1 MKVTLERNHLLKSLS
16 HVHRVVER
24 RNTYPILANV
34 LLKAADGSLD
44 LRATDLDIEV
54 TESVPA
60 MVGQAGTTTVPA
72 HTLYEIV
79 RKLADGAE
87 VRLENEGTEQLL
99 VTSGRS
105 RFHLACLSP
114 DSFPDLKSG
123 SFTHSF
129 QIGAAVLREL
139 IERTQFAI
147 SNEETRYY
155 LNGIYL
161 HTLEINGTPTLRAV
175 ATDGHRMARAEAAAP
190 AGAKGMPGIIVP
202 KKTVS
207 EVQKL
212 LDGADPEAE
221 VSVEVSDT
229 KIRVTL
235 GSVVL
240 LSKLIEGTFPDYERV
255 TPKNNDKQMNVDK
268 ASFATAVDRVS
279 TIASDRGGKA
289 VKLSMKEG
297 QLELSVTNPDHGT
310 ASEELAVDFEPES
323 FEIGFNARYLLDII
337 GQIRSDNA
345 VFLFND
351 AGSPTLVREDGD
363 AKALY
368 VLMPMRV

>member
-1 MKVTLERNHLLKSLS
+1 MKVTVERNQLLRSLG

-34 LLKAADGSLD
+34 LLKAAEGRID

-54 TESVPA
+54 TEAVPA
-60 MVGQAGTTTVPA
+60 MVSQPGTTTVPA

-87 VRLENEGTEQLL
+87 VRLETAGGEQMQLS
-99 VTSGRS
+99 SGRS
-105 RFHLACLSP
+105 RFNLACLSP

-123 SFTHSF
+123 AFTHTFS
-129 QIGAAVLREL
+129 IPAARLREL

-161 HTLEINGTPTLRAV
+161 HTLESGGTPVLRAV
-175 ATDGHRMARAEAAAP
+175 ATDGHRLARAETEAP
-190 AGAKGMPGIIVP
+190 TGAVGMPGIIVP
-202 KKTVS
+202 KKTVG

-212 LDGADPEAE
+212 LDGAEGDVE
-221 VSVEVSDT
+221 VEVSET
-229 KIRVTL
+229 KIRFSL
-235 GSVVL
+235 EGIVL
-240 LSKLIEGTFPDYERV
+240 LSKLIEGTFPDYDRV
-255 TPKNNDKQMNVDK
+255 TPKNNDKQMQVDR
-268 ASFATAVDRVS
+268 ATFATAVDRVS

-289 VKLSMKEG
+289 VKLSVRDG

-310 ASEELAVDFEPES
+310 ATEEIAVAFETDG

-337 GQIRSDNA
+337 AQIRTDNA

-351 AGSPTLVREDGD
+351 AGSPTLVREEGE
-363 AKALY
+363 ASALY

>member
-1 MKVTLERNHLLKSLS
+1 MKVTLERNHLLKSLG

-34 LLKAADGSLD
+34 LLKAADGRVD

-60 MVGQAGTTTVPA
+60 MVATAGTTTIPA

-79 RKLADGAE
+79 RKLSDGAE
-87 VRLENEGTEQLL
+87 VRLETEGADQMLL
-99 VTSGRS
+99 TSGRS

-123 SFTHSF
+123 AFTHEF
-129 QIGAAVLREL
+129 TLPAASLREL

-155 LNGIYL
+155 LNGIYI
-161 HTLEINGTPTLRAV
+161 HALEVGKEPILRAV
-175 ATDGHRMARAEAAAP
+175 ATDGHRMARAETEAP
-190 AGAKGMPGIIVP
+190 AGSKGMPGIIVP

-212 LDGADPEAE
+212 LEGAEGD
-221 VSVEVSDT
+221 VKVEVSDT
-229 KIRVTL
+229 KIRFTL
-235 GSVVL
+235 NGVVL

-255 TPKNNDKQMNVDK
+255 TPKNNDKEMNVDR
-268 ASFATAVDRVS
+268 AAFATAVDRVS

-289 VKLSMKEG
+289 V
-297 QLELSVTNPDHGT
+297 QLLVNDGPPGLCLPYPAPGT
-310 ASEELAVDFEPES
+310 ASAGSAGGLEPES
-323 FEIGFNARYLLDII
+323 FEIGFNARYLLDIV
-337 GQIRSDNA
+337 GQIRSENA

-351 AGSPTLVREDGD
+351 AGSPTLVRESGD
-363 AKALY
+363 ARALY

>member
-1 MKVTLERNHLLKSLS
+1 MKITLERNALLKSLG

-34 LLKAADGSLD
+34 LLRAADGRVD
-44 LRATDLDIEV
+44 LRATDLDIEI
-54 TESVPA
+54 TEAVPA
-60 MVGQAGTTTVPA
+60 MVGTAGTTTVPA
-72 HTLYEIV
+72 HTLYEII

-87 VRLENEGTEQLL
+87 VRLETEGGEQMLL
-99 VTSGRS
+99 TSGRS

-123 SFTHSF
+123 SFSHEF
-129 QIGAAVLREL
+129 AIPAATLREL

-155 LNGIYL
+155 LNGIYM
-161 HTLEINGTPTLRAV
+161 HTLEVNGAPVLRAV
-175 ATDGHRMARAEAAAP
+175 ATDGHRMARAETPAP
-190 AGAKGMPGIIVP
+190 AGAGGMPGIIIP
-202 KKTVS
+202 KKTVG

-212 LDGADPEAE
+212 LDGAEGD
-221 VSVEVSDT
+221 VQVEISDT
-229 KIRVTL
+229 KIRFTL
-235 GSVVL
+235 DGVVL
-240 LSKLIEGTFPDYERV
+240 LSKLIEGTFPDYDRV
-255 TPKNNDKQMNVDK
+255 TPKNNDKQLTVDK
-268 ASFATAVDRVS
+268 ASFAIAVDRVS

-289 VKLSMKEG
+289 VKLAVRDG
-297 QLELSVTNPDHGT
+297 NLELSVTNPDHGT
-310 ASEELAVDFEPES
+310 ATEELAVEFEPES

-337 GQIRSDNA
+337 GQIKSDNA

-351 AGSPTLVREDGD
+351 SGSPTLVKED
-363 AKALY
+363 ANPSALY

>member
-1 MKVTLERNHLLKSLS
+1 MKVTLERNQLLKSLG

-34 LLKAADGSLD
+34 LLKAGDGRLD

-60 MVGQAGTTTVPA
+60 MVGTPGTTTVAA

-87 VRLENEGTEQLL
+87 VRLESEGSEQLL
-99 VTSGRS
+99 LTSGRS

-123 SFTHSF
+123 AFTHQFSMP
-129 QIGAAVLREL
+129 AASLREL

-161 HTLEINGTPTLRAV
+161 HAIETGADAILRAV
-175 ATDGHRMARAEAAAP
+175 ATDGHRMARAETEAP
-190 AGAKGMPGIIVP
+190 AGSKSMPGIIVP
-202 KKTVS
+202 KKTVG

-212 LDGADPEAE
+212 LDGSEGDVE
-221 VSVEVSDT
+221 VEVSDT
-229 KIRVTL
+229 KIRFSL
-235 GSVVL
+235 AGVVL

-255 TPKNNDKQMNVDK
+255 TPKNNDKSMQVDR
-268 ASFATAVDRVS
+268 AAFATAVDRVS

-289 VKLSMKEG
+289 VKLSVKDG

-310 ASEELAVDFEPES
+310 ASEELAVAFEPES

-345 VFLFND
+345 IFLFND
-351 AGSPTLVREDGD
+351 AGSPTLVREDGE

>member
-1 MKVTLERNHLLKSLS
+1 MKVTLERNHLLKSLG

-34 LLKAADGSLD
+34 LLKASDGKVD

-60 MVGQAGTTTVPA
+60 MVGTPGTTTVPA

-79 RKLADGAE
+79 RKLSDGAE
-87 VRLENEGTEQLL
+87 VRLETDGAEQMLL
-99 VTSGRS
+99 TSGRS

-123 SFTHSF
+123 NFTHEF
-129 QIGAAVLREL
+129 TIPAASLREL

-147 SNEETRYY
+147 STEETRYY

-161 HTLEINGTPTLRAV
+161 HVIESGKETILRAV
-175 ATDGHRMARAEAAAP
+175 ATDGHRMARAETEAP
-190 AGAKGMPGIIVP
+190 EGAKGMPGIIVP

-212 LDGADPEAE
+212 LEGAEGDVA
-221 VSVEVSDT
+221 VEISDT
-229 KIRVTL
+229 KIRFTL
-235 GSVVL
+235 GGVVL

-255 TPKNNDKQMNVDK
+255 TPKNNDKAMNVDR
-268 ASFATAVDRVS
+268 AAFATAVDRVS
-279 TIASDRGGKA
+279 TIASERGGKA
-289 VKLSMKEG
+289 VKLSVKDG

-310 ASEELAVDFEPES
+310 ASEELAVEFEPES
-323 FEIGFNARYLLDII
+323 FEIGFNARYLLDIV
-337 GQIRSDNA
+337 GQIRSENA

-351 AGSPTLVREDGD
+351 AGSPTLVKEDGD

>member
-1 MKVTLERNHLLKSLS
+1 MKVTLERNALLKSLG

-34 LLKAADGSLD
+34 LLKAADGRVD

-60 MVGQAGTTTVPA
+60 MVATAGTTTVPA
-72 HTLYEIV
+72 HTLYEII
-79 RKLADGAE
+79 RKLADGSE
-87 VRLENEGTEQLL
+87 VRLETEGGEQMLL
-99 VTSGRS
+99 TSGRS

-123 SFTHSF
+123 TFSHEFSIPATT
-129 QIGAAVLREL
+129 LREL

-155 LNGIYL
+155 LNGIYM
-161 HTLEINGTPTLRAV
+161 HTLEVNGESALRAV
-175 ATDGHRMARAEAAAP
+175 ATDGHRMARDETPAP
-190 AGAKGMPGIIVP
+190 AGARGMPGIIIP
-202 KKTVS
+202 KKTVG

-212 LDGADPEAE
+212 LDGAEGD
-221 VSVEVSDT
+221 VQVEVSDT
-229 KIRVTL
+229 KIRFTL
-235 GSVVL
+235 DGLVL
-240 LSKLIEGTFPDYERV
+240 LSKLIEGTFPDYDRV
-255 TPKNNDKQMNVDK
+255 TPKNNDKQLNVDR
-268 ASFATAVDRVS
+268 ASFAVAVDRVS

-289 VKLSMKEG
+289 VKLSIKEG
-297 QLELSVTNPDHGT
+297 NLELSVTNPDHGT
-310 ASEELAVDFEPES
+310 ATEEIAVEFEPEA

-337 GQIRSDNA
+337 GQIKSDNA

-351 AGSPTLVREDGD
+351 AGSPTLVKEDGD

>member
-34 LLKAADGSLD
+34 LFQASEDRVE

-60 MVGQAGTTTVPA
+60 MVSTPGITTIPA

-79 RKLADGAE
+79 RKLADGSE
-87 VRLENEGTEQLL
+87 VRLETDGGENMVL
-99 VTSGRS
+99 TSGRS
-105 RFHLACLSP
+105 RFNLACLSP

-123 SFTHSF
+123 AFGHEFSMPA
-129 QIGAAVLREL
+129 IALRGL

-147 SNEETRYY
+147 STEETRYY
-155 LNGIYL
+155 LNGIYF
-161 HTLEINGTPTLRAV
+161 HTVDVSNAGPVLRAV
-175 ATDGHRMARAEAAAP
+175 ATDGHRMARAEIEAP
-190 AGAKGMPGIIVP
+190 AGAVGMPGIIVP
-202 KKTVS
+202 KKTVG
-207 EVQKL
+207 EIQKL
-212 LDGADPEAE
+212 LDGADDAE
-221 VSVEVSDT
+221 VKVEVSDT
-229 KIRVTL
+229 KIRVAV

-240 LSKLIEGTFPDYERV
+240 LSKLIEGTFPDYDRV
-255 TPKNNDKQMNVDK
+255 TPKNNEKQMIVDRG
-268 ASFATAVDRVS
+268 SFAIAVDRVS
-279 TIASDRGGKA
+279 TIASERGGKA
-289 VKLSMKEG
+289 VKLSAREG
-297 QLELSVTNPDHGT
+297 LLELSVTNPDHGT
-310 ASEELAVDFEPES
+310 ASEELAVEFETDG

-337 GQIRSDNA
+337 GQIRSESA

-351 AGSPTLVREDGD
+351 AGSPTLVKDEGETR
-363 AKALY
+363 ALY

>member
-34 LLKAADGSLD
+34 LLKAADGHID

-60 MVGQAGTTTVPA
+60 MVATAGTTTIPA

-79 RKLADGAE
+79 RKLSDGAE
-87 VRLENEGTEQLL
+87 VRLETEGAEQMLL
-99 VTSGRS
+99 SSGRS

-123 SFTHSF
+123 SFTHQF
-129 QIGAAVLREL
+129 IIPAANLREL

-155 LNGIYL
+155 LNGIYI
-161 HTLEINGTPTLRAV
+161 HAIESGKETILRAV
-175 ATDGHRMARAEAAAP
+175 ATDGHRMARAETDAP
-190 AGAKGMPGIIVP
+190 EGSKGMPGIIVP

-212 LDGADPEAE
+212 LEGAEGD
-221 VSVEVSDT
+221 VQVEVSDT
-229 KIRVTL
+229 KIRFTVA
-235 GSVVL
+235 GVVL

-255 TPKNNDKQMNVDK
+255 TPKNNDKEMNVDR
-268 ASFATAVDRVS
+268 AAFAIAVDRVS

-289 VKLSMKEG
+289 VKLSVKEG

-310 ASEELAVDFEPES
+310 ASEELAVEFEPES
-323 FEIGFNARYLLDII
+323 FEIGFNARYLLDIV
-337 GQIRSDNA
+337 GQIRSENA

-351 AGSPTLVREDGD
+351 AGSPTLVRESGD

>member
-1 MKVTLERNHLLKSLS
+1 MKVTLERNQLLKSLG

-34 LLKAADGSLD
+34 LLKAADGALD

-60 MVGQAGTTTVPA
+60 MVATAGTTTVPA

-87 VRLENEGTEQLL
+87 VRLETEGGEQMLIS
-99 VTSGRS
+99 SGRS

-123 SFTHSF
+123 TFTHQFAMPASS
-129 QIGAAVLREL
+129 LREL

-155 LNGIYL
+155 LNGIYI
-161 HTLEINGTPTLRAV
+161 HTLEVNGTPTLRAV
-175 ATDGHRMARAEAAAP
+175 ATDGHRMARAEVEAP
-190 AGAKGMPGIIVP
+190 AGASGMPGIIVP
-202 KKTVS
+202 KKTVA

-212 LDGADPEAE
+212 LEGADGDVE
-221 VSVEVSDT
+221 VEVSDT
-229 KIRVTL
+229 KIRFTL
-235 GSVVL
+235 NGVVL
-240 LSKLIEGTFPDYERV
+240 LSKLIEGTFPDYDRV
-255 TPKNNDKQMNVDK
+255 TPKNNDKSMNVDR
-268 ASFATAVDRVS
+268 AAFATAVDRVS
-279 TIASDRGGKA
+279 TIASERGGKA
-289 VKLSMKEG
+289 VKLSMHAG

-310 ASEELAVDFEPES
+310 ATEELPVEFEPDN

-351 AGSPTLVREDGD
+351 AGSPTLVREDGE
-363 AKALY
+363 ARALY

>member
-34 LLKAADGSLD
+34 LLKAADGALD

-60 MVGQAGTTTVPA
+60 MVGQSGTTTVPA

-129 QIGAAVLREL
+129 QVGAALLREL

-161 HTLEINGTPTLRAV
+161 HTLEVNGVPTLRAV

-190 AGAKGMPGIIVP
+190 VGAKGMPGIIVP

-212 LDGADPEAE
+212 LDGADAEAE

-240 LSKLIEGTFPDYERV
+240 LSKLIEGTFPDYDRV

-289 VKLSMKEG
+289 VKLSMREG

-337 GQIRSDNA
+337 GQIRSENA

>member
-1 MKVTLERNHLLKSLS
+1 MKVTLERNHLLKSLG

-34 LLKAADGSLD
+34 LLKAADGKLD

-60 MVGQAGTTTVPA
+60 MVGTPGTTTVPA

-87 VRLENEGTEQLL
+87 VRLETQGGEQLL
-99 VTSGRS
+99 LSSGRS
-105 RFHLACLSP
+105 RFNLACLSP

-123 SFTHSF
+123 TFGHEF
-129 QIGAAVLREL
+129 AIPAATFREL

-147 SNEETRYY
+147 STEETRYY

-161 HTLEINGTPTLRAV
+161 HTLETGAATVLRAV
-175 ATDGHRMARAEAAAP
+175 ATDGHRMARAETDAP
-190 AGAKGMPGIIVP
+190 EGSKGMPGIIVP
-202 KKTVS
+202 KKTVG

-212 LDGADPEAE
+212 LDGADGD
-221 VSVEVSDT
+221 VQVEVSDT
-229 KIRVTL
+229 KIRFTL
-235 GSVVL
+235 GGVVL
-240 LSKLIEGTFPDYERV
+240 LSKLIEGTFPDYDRV
-255 TPKNNDKQMNVDK
+255 TPKNNDKTMNVDR

-279 TIASDRGGKA
+279 TIASERGGKA
-289 VKLSMKEG
+289 VKLQVKDG

-310 ASEELAVDFEPES
+310 ASEELPVEFETES

-345 VFLFND
+345 IFQFND
-351 AGSPTLVREDGD
+351 AGSPTLVKEDGD
-363 AKALY
+363 TKALY

>member
-1 MKVTLERNHLLKSLS
+1 MQVTLERNHLLKSLG

-34 LLKAADGSLD
+34 LLKASEGGLD

-54 TESVPA
+54 TETVPA
-60 MVGQAGTTTVPA
+60 MVGTPGTTTVPA

-87 VRLENEGTEQLL
+87 VRLETDGADQMLI
-99 VTSGRS
+99 TSGRS

-123 SFTHSF
+123 SFSQQF
-129 QIGAAVLREL
+129 AVPAATLREL

-161 HTLEINGTPTLRAV
+161 HALTINGAPVLRAV
-175 ATDGHRMARAEAAAP
+175 ATDGHRMARVDAEAP
-190 AGAKGMPGIIVP
+190 KGAEGMPGIIVP
-202 KKTVS
+202 KKTVG

-212 LDGADPEAE
+212 LDGAEGD
-221 VSVEVSDT
+221 VGVEVSDT
-229 KIRVTL
+229 KIRFTL
-235 GSVVL
+235 GGVVL

-255 TPKNNDKQMNVDK
+255 TPKNNDKEMNVDRV
-268 ASFATAVDRVS
+268 AFATAVDRVS

-289 VKLSMKEG
+289 VKLSVNEG

-310 ASEELAVDFEPES
+310 ASEELAVEFEPES
-323 FEIGFNARYLLDII
+323 FEIGFNARYLLDIVA
-337 GQIRSDNA
+337 QIRSDNA
-345 VFLFND
+345 VFLFHD
-351 AGSPTLVREDGD
+351 AGSPTLVREEGE

>member
-1 MKVTLERNHLLKSLS
+1 MKVTLERNQLLKSLG

-34 LLKAADGSLD
+34 LLKAADGRVD
-44 LRATDLDIEV
+44 LRATDLDIEI

-60 MVGQAGTTTVPA
+60 MVATAGTTTVPA

-87 VRLENEGTEQLL
+87 VKLETEGGEQMLL
-99 VTSGRS
+99 TSGRS

-123 SFTHSF
+123 TFTHEFSMP
-129 QIGAAVLREL
+129 AASLREL

-161 HTLEINGTPTLRAV
+161 HTLDVNGTPILRAV
-175 ATDGHRMARAEAAAP
+175 ATDGHRMARAEVEAP
-190 AGAKGMPGIIVP
+190 AGAQGMPGIIVP
-202 KKTVS
+202 KKTVG

-212 LDGADPEAE
+212 LEGAEGDVA
-221 VSVEVSDT
+221 VEVSDT
-229 KIRVTL
+229 KIRFRL

-255 TPKNNDKQMNVDK
+255 TPKNNDKSMNVDR
-268 ASFATAVDRVS
+268 AAFATAVDRVS
-279 TIASDRGGKA
+279 TIASERGGKA
-289 VKLSMKEG
+289 VKLSLKDG

-310 ASEELAVDFEPES
+310 ASEELPVEFEPDG

-351 AGSPTLVREDGD
+351 AGSPTLVREDGE

>member
-1 MKVTLERNHLLKSLS
+1 MKVTLERNNLLKSLS

-34 LLKAADGSLD
+34 LLKAGDGALS

-54 TESVPA
+54 TEGVPA
-60 MVGQAGTTTVPA
+60 AAGQAGTTTVPA
-72 HTLYEIV
+72 HTLYDIV
-79 RKLADGAE
+79 RKLSDGAE
-87 VRLENEGTEQLL
+87 VRLESDGGEQLL
-99 VTSGRS
+99 ISSGRS

-123 SFTHSF
+123 DFTHSF
-129 QIGAAVLREL
+129 ALPAAALREL

-147 SNEETRYY
+147 STEETRYY

-161 HTLEINGTPTLRAV
+161 HALEVSGAPTLRAV
-175 ATDGHRMARAEAAAP
+175 ATDGHRLARAEVEAP
-190 AGAKGMPGIIVP
+190 AGSAGMPGIIIP
-202 KKTVS
+202 KKTVG

-212 LDGADPEAE
+212 LDGADGDIN
-221 VSVEVSDT
+221 VEISDT
-229 KIRVTL
+229 KIRFTL
-235 GSVVL
+235 GGVVL

-255 TPKNNDKQMNVDK
+255 TPKNNDKVMTVDRG
-268 ASFATAVDRVS
+268 AFATAVDRVS

-289 VKLSMKEG
+289 VKLSLKEG

-310 ASEELAVDFEPES
+310 ASEELAVIFEPES
-323 FEIGFNARYLLDII
+323 FEIGFNARYLLDIV
-337 GQIRSDNA
+337 GQIRSENV

-351 AGSPTLVREDGD
+351 AGSPTLVKEDGD
-363 AKALY
+363 ARALY

>member
-1 MKVTLERNHLLKSLS
+1 MKVTLERNHLLKSLG

-34 LLKAADGSLD
+34 LLKAADGRID

-54 TESVPA
+54 TENVPA
-60 MVGQAGTTTVPA
+60 MVGTAGTTTVPA

-87 VRLENEGTEQLL
+87 VRLETQGGDQMLL
-99 VTSGRS
+99 SSGRS
-105 RFHLACLSP
+105 RFNLACLSP

-123 SFTHSF
+123 TFTQTF
-129 QIGAAVLREL
+129 TLPAASLREL

-161 HTLEINGTPTLRAV
+161 HTLDVNGAAVLRAV
-175 ATDGHRMARAEAAAP
+175 ATDGHRMARAETEAP
-190 AGAKGMPGIIVP
+190 EGAKGMPGIIIP
-202 KKTVS
+202 KKTVG

-212 LDGADPEAE
+212 LDGAEGDI
-221 VSVEVSDT
+221 SVEVSDT
-229 KIRVTL
+229 KIRFTFE
-235 GSVVL
+235 GIVL

-255 TPKNNDKQMNVDK
+255 TPKNNDKIMNVDRGT
-268 ASFATAVDRVS
+268 FATAVDRVS
-279 TIASDRGGKA
+279 TIASERGGKA
-289 VKLSMKEG
+289 VKLSMKDG

-310 ASEELAVDFEPES
+310 ATEELAVDFETET

-345 VFLFND
+345 VFQFND

-363 AKALY
+363 ARALY

>member
-1 MKVTLERNHLLKSLS
+1 MKVTLERNHLLKSLG

-34 LLKAADGSLD
+34 LLKAQDGKLD

-60 MVGQAGTTTVPA
+60 MIGQPGTTTVPA

-79 RKLADGAE
+79 RKLSDGAE
-87 VRLENEGTEQLL
+87 VRLETEGGEQLL

-123 SFTHSF
+123 VFTHQFSLPASQF
-129 QIGAAVLREL
+129 REL

-161 HTLEINGTPTLRAV
+161 HTLEVNGVPVLRAV
-175 ATDGHRMARAEAAAP
+175 ATDGHRMARAETDAP
-190 AGAKGMPGIIVP
+190 AGSQGMPGIIVP

-212 LDGADPEAE
+212 LDGGEGD
-221 VSVEVSDT
+221 VTVEVSET
-229 KIRVTL
+229 KIRFTL

-240 LSKLIEGTFPDYERV
+240 LSKLIEGTFPDYDRV
-255 TPKNNDKQMNVDK
+255 TPKNNDKEMLVDK

-289 VKLSMKEG
+289 VKLAMRAG
-297 QLELSVTNPDHGT
+297 LLELSVTNPDHGT
-310 ASEELAVDFEPES
+310 ASEEISVEFETDT
-323 FEIGFNARYLLDII
+323 FEIGFNSRYLLDII
-337 GQIRSDNA
+337 AQIRTETA

-351 AGSPTLVREDGD
+351 AGSPTLVKDMGE

>member
-34 LLKAADGSLD
+34 LLKAADGRVD

-60 MVGQAGTTTVPA
+60 MVATAGTTTVPA

-79 RKLADGAE
+79 RKLSDGAE
-87 VRLENEGTEQLL
+87 VRLETEGGEQLL
-99 VTSGRS
+99 LSSGRS

-123 SFTHSF
+123 NFTHEF
-129 QIGAAVLREL
+129 TIAAASLREL

-155 LNGIYL
+155 LNGIYV
-161 HTLEINGTPTLRAV
+161 HTIEAGQETLLRAV
-175 ATDGHRMARAEAAAP
+175 ATDGHRMARAETEAP
-190 AGAKGMPGIIVP
+190 EGAKGMPGIIVP

-212 LDGADPEAE
+212 LEGAEGD
-221 VSVEVSDT
+221 VQVEVSDT
-229 KIRVTL
+229 KIRFTVA
-235 GSVVL
+235 GVVL

-255 TPKNNDKQMNVDK
+255 TPKNNDKEMNVDR
-268 ASFATAVDRVS
+268 AAFAIAVDRVS

-289 VKLSMKEG
+289 VKLSVKDG

-310 ASEELAVDFEPES
+310 ASEELAVAFEPES
-323 FEIGFNARYLLDII
+323 FEIGFNARYLLDIV
-337 GQIRSDNA
+337 GQIRSENA

-351 AGSPTLVREDGD
+351 AGSPTLVRESGD

>member
-34 LLKAADGSLD
+34 LFKAAEDKVE

-54 TESVPA
+54 TEGVPA
-60 MVGQAGTTTVPA
+60 MVSTPGTTTVPA

-87 VRLENEGTEQLL
+87 VRLETDGGENMVL
-99 VTSGRS
+99 TSGRS
-105 RFHLACLSP
+105 RFNLACLNP

-123 SFTHSF
+123 SFGHEFTMPAGSF
-129 QIGAAVLREL
+129 REL

-155 LNGIYL
+155 LNGIYF
-161 HTLEINGTPTLRAV
+161 HTVDVSNAGTVLRAV
-175 ATDGHRMARAEAAAP
+175 ATDGHRMARAEIEAP

-202 KKTVS
+202 KKTVG

-212 LDGADPEAE
+212 LDGADGD
-221 VSVEVSDT
+221 VTVEVSET
-229 KIRVTL
+229 KIRFAV

-240 LSKLIEGTFPDYERV
+240 LSKLIEGTFPDYDRV
-255 TPKNNDKQMNVDK
+255 TPKNNDKQMNVDRQ
-268 ASFATAVDRVS
+268 SFATAVDRVS

-289 VKLSMKEG
+289 VKLQARDG
-297 QLELSVTNPDHGT
+297 LLELSVTNPDHGT
-310 ASEELAVDFEPES
+310 ASEELPVEFDTDG
-323 FEIGFNARYLLDII
+323 FEIGFNARYLLDIL
-337 GQIRSDNA
+337 GQIEGDTVEVHLA
-345 VFLFND
+345 D
-351 AGSPTLVREDGD
+351 AAAPTLLRENDK
-363 AKALY
+363 APALY

>member
-1 MKVTLERNHLLKSLS
+1 MKVTLERNHLLKSLG

-34 LLKAADGSLD
+34 LIKAADGGID

-60 MVGQAGTTTVPA
+60 MVATPGTTTVPA

-87 VRLENEGTEQLL
+87 VRLETTGADQMQIS
-99 VTSGRS
+99 SGRS
-105 RFHLACLSP
+105 RFNLACLSP

-123 SFTHSF
+123 SFSHTF
-129 QIGAAVLREL
+129 TIPAAALREL

-155 LNGIYL
+155 LNGIYM
-161 HTLEINGTPTLRAV
+161 HTLESGGQKALRAV
-175 ATDGHRMARAEAAAP
+175 ATDGHRMARAETEAP
-190 AGAKGMPGIIVP
+190 AGADGMPGVIVP
-202 KKTVS
+202 KKAVG
-207 EVQKL
+207 EVHKL
-212 LDGADPEAE
+212 LESAAGE
-221 VSVEVSDT
+221 VTVEVSDT
-229 KIRVTL
+229 KIRFTL
-235 GSVVL
+235 DGIVL
-240 LSKLIEGTFPDYERV
+240 LSKLIEGTFPDYDRV
-255 TPKNNDKQMNVDK
+255 TPKNNDKQMNVDR

-289 VKLSMKEG
+289 VKLSVKDG
-297 QLELSVTNPDHGT
+297 NLELSVTNPDHGT
-310 ASEELAVDFEPES
+310 ASEELAVEFEPES

-345 VFLFND
+345 VFQFND
-351 AGSPTLVREDGD
+351 AGSPTLVKEDGE
-363 AKALY
+363 ARALY

>member
-1 MKVTLERNHLLKSLS
+1 MKVTLERNHLLKSLG

-34 LLKAADGSLD
+34 LLKAQDGRLD

-60 MVGQAGTTTVPA
+60 MVGTAGTTTVPA

-87 VRLENEGTEQLL
+87 VRLENEGSEQLL
-99 VTSGRS
+99 VSSGRS

-129 QIGAAVLREL
+129 EIAATTLREL

-161 HTLEINGTPTLRAV
+161 HTLEVGGEPTLRAV

-190 AGAKGMPGIIVP
+190 AGARGMPGIIIP

-212 LDGADPEAE
+212 LEGAEGDVA
-221 VSVEVSDT
+221 VEVSDT
-229 KIRVTL
+229 KIRFTL
-235 GSVVL
+235 GGVVL

-279 TIASDRGGKA
+279 TIASERGGKA
-289 VKLSMKEG
+289 VKLAMKEG

-310 ASEELAVDFEPES
+310 ASEELAVEFEPES

-337 GQIRSDNA
+337 GQIRSENA

-351 AGSPTLVREDGD
+351 AGSPTLVREDGE

>member
-1 MKVTLERNHLLKSLS
+1 MKVTLERNHLLKSLG

-34 LLKAADGSLD
+34 LLKAADGRVD

-60 MVGQAGTTTVPA
+60 MVATAGTTTIPA

-79 RKLADGAE
+79 RKLSDGAE
-87 VRLENEGTEQLL
+87 VRLETEGADQMLL
-99 VTSGRS
+99 TSGRS

-123 SFTHSF
+123 AFTHEF
-129 QIGAAVLREL
+129 TLPAASLREL

-155 LNGIYL
+155 LNGIYI
-161 HTLEINGTPTLRAV
+161 HALEVGKEPILRAV
-175 ATDGHRMARAEAAAP
+175 ATDGHRMARAETEAP
-190 AGAKGMPGIIVP
+190 AGSKGMPGIIVP

-212 LDGADPEAE
+212 LEGAEGD
-221 VSVEVSDT
+221 VKVEVSDT
-229 KIRVTL
+229 KIRFTL
-235 GSVVL
+235 NGVVL

-255 TPKNNDKQMNVDK
+255 TPKNNDKEMNVDR
-268 ASFATAVDRVS
+268 AAFATAVDRVS

-289 VKLSMKEG
+289 VKLSMKDG
-297 QLELSVTNPDHGT
+297 SLELSVTNPDHGT
-310 ASEELAVDFEPES
+310 ASEELPVAFEPES
-323 FEIGFNARYLLDII
+323 FEIGFNARYLLDIV
-337 GQIRSDNA
+337 GQIRSENA

-351 AGSPTLVREDGD
+351 AGSPTLVRESGD
-363 AKALY
+363 ARALY

>member
-1 MKVTLERNHLLKSLS
+1 MKITLERNALLKSLG

-34 LLKAADGSLD
+34 LLRAADGRVD
-44 LRATDLDIEV
+44 LRATDLDIEI
-54 TESVPA
+54 TEAVPA
-60 MVGQAGTTTVPA
+60 MVGTAGTTTVPA
-72 HTLYEIV
+72 HTLYEII

-87 VRLENEGTEQLL
+87 VRLETEGGEQMLL
-99 VTSGRS
+99 TSGRS

-123 SFTHSF
+123 SFSHEF
-129 QIGAAVLREL
+129 AIPAATLREL

-155 LNGIYL
+155 LNGIYM
-161 HTLEINGTPTLRAV
+161 HTLEVNGAPVLRAV
-175 ATDGHRMARAEAAAP
+175 ATDGHRMARAETPAP
-190 AGAKGMPGIIVP
+190 AGACGMPGIIIP
-202 KKTVS
+202 KKTVG

-212 LDGADPEAE
+212 LDGAEGD
-221 VSVEVSDT
+221 VQVEISDT
-229 KIRVTL
+229 KIRFTL
-235 GSVVL
+235 DGVVL
-240 LSKLIEGTFPDYERV
+240 LSKLIEGTFPDYDRV
-255 TPKNNDKQMNVDK
+255 TPKNNDKQLTVDK
-268 ASFATAVDRVS
+268 ASFAIAVDRVS

-289 VKLSMKEG
+289 VKLAVRDG
-297 QLELSVTNPDHGT
+297 NLELSVTNPDHGT
-310 ASEELAVDFEPES
+310 ATEELAVEFEPES

-337 GQIRSDNA
+337 GQIKSDNA

-351 AGSPTLVREDGD
+351 SGSPTLVKED
-363 AKALY
+363 ANPSALY

>member
-1 MKVTLERNHLLKSLS
+1 MKITLERNHLLKSLS

-34 LLKAADGSLD
+34 LMKAVDGTVE

-54 TESVPA
+54 TEAVPA
-60 MVGQAGTTTVPA
+60 MVGAPGTTTVPA

-87 VRLENEGTEQLL
+87 VRLETDGADQMEL
-99 VTSGRS
+99 TSGRS

-123 SFTHSF
+123 TFGHKFSLP
-129 QIGAAVLREL
+129 AATLREL

-155 LNGIYL
+155 LNGIYF
-161 HTLEINGTPTLRAV
+161 HTIESGKQLVLRAV

-190 AGAKGMPGIIVP
+190 EGAEGMPGIIVP
-202 KKTVS
+202 KKTVG
-207 EVQKL
+207 EIQKL
-212 LDGADPEAE
+212 LDGVDGDVALEI
-221 VSVEVSDT
+221 SDT
-229 KIRVTL
+229 KIRIAV
-235 GSVVL
+235 GGVVL

-255 TPKNNDKQMNVDK
+255 TPKNNDKAMSVDR
-268 ASFATAVDRVS
+268 AAFATAVDRVS

-289 VKLSMKEG
+289 VKLSVKDS

-310 ASEELAVDFEPES
+310 ASEELPVSFETEG
-323 FEIGFNARYLLDII
+323 FEIGFNAKYLLDIV
-337 GQIRSDNA
+337 GQIRSETA
-345 VFLFND
+345 VFMFND
-351 AGSPTLVREDGD
+351 AGSPTLVKEDGETS
-363 AKALY
+363 ALY

>member
-1 MKVTLERNHLLKSLS
+1 MKVTLERNHLLKSLG

-34 LLKAADGSLD
+34 LLKASDGKLD

-79 RKLADGAE
+79 RKLSDGAE

-123 SFTHSF
+123 TFTHTF
-129 QIGAAVLREL
+129 TVAAPTLREL

-155 LNGIYL
+155 LNGIYM
-161 HTLEINGTPTLRAV
+161 HMLEVAGVPTLRAV
-175 ATDGHRMARAEAAAP
+175 ATDGHRMARAESDAP

-212 LDGADPEAE
+212 LEGAEGE
-221 VSVEVSDT
+221 VEVELSDT
-229 KIRVTL
+229 KIRFTL
-235 GSVVL
+235 GGVVL
-240 LSKLIEGTFPDYERV
+240 LSKLIEGTFPDYDRV

-268 ASFATAVDRVS
+268 QTFATAVDRVS

-310 ASEELAVDFEPES
+310 ASEELAVEFEPES

-337 GQIRSDNA
+337 GQIRSENA

>member
-1 MKVTLERNHLLKSLS
+1 
-16 HVHRVVER
+16 
-24 RNTYPILANV
+24 V
-34 LLKAADGSLD
+34 LLKAADGKLD

-60 MVGQAGTTTVPA
+60 MVGQPGTTTVPA

-87 VRLENEGTEQLL
+87 VRLENNGGEQLT
-99 VTSGRS
+99 VSSGRS
-105 RFHLACLSP
+105 RFNLACLSP

-123 SFTHSF
+123 TFTHTFSMP
-129 QIGAAVLREL
+129 AAALREL

-155 LNGIYL
+155 LNGIYIHVL
-161 HTLEINGTPTLRAV
+161 DVNGTPTLRAV
-175 ATDGHRMARAEAAAP
+175 ATDGHRMARAETDAP

-212 LDGADPEAE
+212 LDGADGDAE
-221 VSVEVSDT
+221 VQVELSDT
-229 KIRVTL
+229 KIRFTL

-240 LSKLIEGTFPDYERV
+240 LSKLIEGTFPDYDRV

-289 VKLSMKEG
+289 VKLAMKEG

-310 ASEELAVDFEPES
+310 ASEELAVEFEPES

-351 AGSPTLVREDGD
+351 AGSPTLVREDGE